1 MEKPFLKVN
10 ATFPRGKEEVQLSL
24 TVNALPVGN
33 NSMPPIASLC
43 LGTSGCDYPGRIEFG
58 KKHSY
63 NGRDVRCPSER
74 GIWYNS
80 RLMMRG
86 GSWGSSEVMV

>member
-10 ATFPRGKEEVQLSL
+10 ATFPPWGKEEVQLSL
-24 TVNALPVGN
+24 TVTALPVGN

-58 KKHSY
+58 KKQDQKTFEHIRQKAASC
-63 NGRDVRCPSER
+63 D
-74 GIWYNS
+74 II
-80 RLMMRG
+80 RLF
-86 GSWGSSEVMV
+86 